1 MKLRLGWMVF
11 LLGFLATGRSG
22 AADLKRIAE
31 RYQAEF
37 HSGYTEGHCGQ
48 NINGFLMR
56 LIQSRVD
63 ISCVV
68 GFLADGGGDVSVYHA
83 RNPHGVPER
92 RTWFHHYFIV
102 IPTHAGCT
110 REAYQPRTTDQVVDF
125 DFGNEPRLVPFR
137 EYLET
142 MWLSR
147 RLHSNPAA
155 VRTDFSA
162 GITSFQVVDAT
173 RALSAR
179 TPDERKQSVVIEK
192 LRLRETYLSILGN

>member
-1 MKLRLGWMVF
+1 MVCF
-11 LLGFLATGRSG
+11 GVLLAAGNSV
-22 AADLKRIAE
+22 AADVKRIAE

-37 HSGYTEGHCGQ
+37 HSGYTEGQCGQ

-56 LIQSRVD
+56 LIQARVD

-83 RNPHGVPER
+83 RNPYGAPER
-92 RTWFHHYFIV
+92 RTWFHHYFVV
-102 IPTHAGCT
+102 IPTHAGCE
-110 REAYQPRTTDQVVDF
+110 REAYQPRKTDQVVDF

-142 MWLSR
+142 MWLSK
-147 RLHSNPAA
+147 RLHSNPSA

-162 GITSFQVVDAT
+162 GITSFQVVDAS
-173 RALSAR
+173 RALRSR
-179 TPDERKQSVVIEK
+179 TPDERKRSVMIEK
-192 LRLRETYLSILGN
+192 LRLRDAYISIQGN